1 MVEFFFRPMR
11 FFSTRSCGA
20 RVAVAAVAA
29 LSLTTANAQLVVD
42 VDWAE
47 GDVPPPPAFRLDQ
60 LIPFEVSRQTDLQY
74 GVDPASL
81 SITPT
86 GVVRYVIVAQSSGGA
101 RNVLYEGFR
110 CSTAQVRTY
119 ARQSGDGT
127 WVPVANPVW
136 KGTGDP
142 LPSRHAFFLARTALC
157 SGAAPAQTTA
167 DIVRSLR
174 GTNRER

>member
-1 MVEFFFRPMR
+1 MLRRASELL
-11 FFSTRSCGA
+11 A
-20 RVAVAAVAA
+20 
-29 LSLTTANAQLVVD
+29 TTALLTALGMACAQAQLVVD
-42 VDWAE
+42 VDWTE
-47 GDVPPPPAFRLDQ
+47 GDVPPPPAFSFQQ
-60 LIPFEVSRQTDLQY
+60 LIPFEVNRQTNLQY

-86 GVVRYVIVAQSSGGA
+86 GIVRYVVVAQSSGA

-119 ARQSGDGT
+119 ARQSSDGV
-127 WVPVANPVW
+127 WISVANSTW
-136 KGTGDP
+136 RGTADP
-142 LPSRHAFFLARTALC
+142 LPSRHAFFLARSALC
-157 SGAAPAQTTA
+157 AGAAPAQTTA